1 MFSLD
6 GASLA
11 GNMEVDGNLHS
22 VDGPLCVLV
31 SASAVFYLS
40 IPELVILFGGS
51 HRQ

>member
-11 GNMEVDGNLHS
+11 GNMVDGNLHS